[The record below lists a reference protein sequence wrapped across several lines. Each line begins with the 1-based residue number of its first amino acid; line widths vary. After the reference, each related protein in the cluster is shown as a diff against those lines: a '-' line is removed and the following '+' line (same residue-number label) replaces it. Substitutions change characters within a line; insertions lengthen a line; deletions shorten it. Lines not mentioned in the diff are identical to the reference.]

1 MGTRLVQPF
10 AIREGKQAMVNWE
23 AVNCEQMWH
32 EISNYLDG
40 EVDPTLRSAMEEH
53 LKGCKHC
60 TSLLEGMRN
69 VTQLYGDERMMEV
82 PAGFGRRLERRLA
95 QNVRSGGS
103 RWSPWSAWLIPVAAL
118 ILFAGGLRI
127 ASSLAS
133 PPLKSKLAQP
143 GHNIPPDLPVVVS
156 DGSKIFHFAGCPFI
170 HNKDKVQ
177 TLTAKEAIREG
188 YVPCMRCLRK
198 YLEPETAAARG
209 LDADIRADADTDT
222 DEDAPSGG
230 Q

>member
-1 MGTRLVQPF
+1 
-10 AIREGKQAMVNWE
+10 MVNRE

-40 EVDPTLRSAMEEH
+40 EVEPALRSAMDEH

-95 QNVRSGGS
+95 QNARASGS

-118 ILFAGGLRI
+118 ILFAGGLRV
-127 ASSLAS
+127 ASSRSS
-133 PPLKSKLAQP
+133 PPPISKLAQP
-143 GHNIPPDLPVVVS
+143 GHNIPPDMLVLVS
-156 DGSKIFHFAGCPFI
+156 GGSKVFHVAGCPFI

-188 YVPCMRCLRK
+188 YVPCMRCMRK
-198 YLEPETAAARG
+198 YLDTEAAAVRG
-209 LDADIRADADTDT
+209 LDADARADADMDT
-222 DEDAPSGG
+222 DEGEPSGG
-230 Q
+230 R

>member
-1 MGTRLVQPF
+1 
-10 AIREGKQAMVNWE
+10 MVNWE

-32 EISNYLDG
+32 EISNYVDG
-40 EVDPTLRSAMEEH
+40 EVDPALRAAMDVH
-53 LKGCKHC
+53 LKSCTKC

-69 VTQLYGDERMMEV
+69 VTALYGDERMMEV

-95 QNVRSGGS
+95 ESARGGAI

-118 ILFAGGLRI
+118 ILFAGGLRV

-133 PPLKSKLAQP
+133 PPLISKLAQP
-143 GHNIPPDLPVVVS
+143 GHNIPPDMLVLVS
-156 DGSKIFHFAGCPFI
+156 EGSKVFHVAGCPFI

-188 YVPCMRCLRK
+188 YVPCMRCMRK
-198 YLEPETAAARG
+198 YLSNDVAAARG
-209 LDADIRADADTDT
+209 LDVDVGVRADADE
-222 DEDAPSGG
+222 DEGSGG

>member
-1 MGTRLVQPF
+1 
-10 AIREGKQAMVNWE
+10 MVNWE

-40 EVDPTLRSAMEEH
+40 EVDPALRAAMDVH
-53 LKGCKHC
+53 FKGCAKC

-69 VTQLYGDERMMEV
+69 VTELYGDERMMEV

-95 QNVRSGGS
+95 QNARAGAS

-118 ILFAGGLRI
+118 ILFAGGLRL

-133 PPLKSKLAQP
+133 PPPISKLAQP
-143 GHNIPPDLPVVVS
+143 GHNIPPDMLVLVS
-156 DGSKIFHFAGCPFI
+156 EGSKVFHVAGCPFI

-198 YLEPETAAARG
+198 YLGNDVAAARG
-209 LDADIRADADTDT
+209 LDADADTRADAGA
-222 DEDAPSGG
+222 DADDDGPSGG
-230 Q
+230 R

>member
-1 MGTRLVQPF
+1 
-10 AIREGKQAMVNWE
+10 MVNRE
-23 AVNCEQMWH
+23 AVNCEQMWR

-40 EVDPTLRSAMEEH
+40 EVDPALRPAMDAH
-53 LKGCKHC
+53 FKSCAKC

-82 PAGFGRRLERRLA
+82 PAGFGRRLQRRLA
-95 QNVRSGGS
+95 QNARAGA
-103 RWSPWSAWLIPVAAL
+103 RWSSWSAWLIPVAAL
-118 ILFAGGLRI
+118 ILFAGGLRV

-133 PPLKSKLAQP
+133 PPPISKLAQP
-143 GHNIPPDLPVVVS
+143 GHNIPPDMLVLVS
-156 DGSKIFHFAGCPFI
+156 QGSKVFHVAGCPFI

-188 YVPCMRCLRK
+188 YVPCMRCMRR
-198 YLEPETAAARG
+198 YLGNAAAAVRG
-209 LDADIRADADTDT
+209 LDADVDARAEAGTDVDD
-222 DEDAPSGG
+222 DEPSGG